1 MNKRDKSYN
10 TSSKSTT
17 VSSPSFS
24 FWGDIKMLIKFKLS
38 LMVLMSSVLGY
49 LVVAGF
55 QTSPFILVMLTLG
68 GFLTTAAANI
78 LNQVLERDFD
88 GLMERTKNRPLAAN
102 RMKVSEAVLMAGIAM
117 VSGIG
122 MLAMINPLT
131 ALLGTL
137 SLLSYAFVYTPLKRY
152 STASVAVGAIPGA
165 LPVLIGT
172 CAFEGTMSVLG
183 LTLFGIQFLWQFPH
197 FWAIGWLS
205 FEDYKKAGYKLL
217 PINEEGNIDQNIG
230 LYSGMYA
237 LLLIPVCYFGFI
249 NEPRISV
256 TMFILSIVLS
266 VAYLVFCVLL
276 QKRKDR
282 KSAMSLMFS
291 SFFYLPLILLV
302 YLIF

>member
-1 MNKRDKSYN
+1 M
-10 TSSKSTT
+10 SK
-17 VSSPSFS
+17 VAVKQQIS
-24 FWGDIKMLIKFKLS
+24 FWSEIKALTKFKLS
-38 LMVLMSSVLGY
+38 MMVLMSSVLGY

-55 QTSPFILVMLTLG
+55 DTSPLILGLLTIG

-88 GLMERTKNRPLAAN
+88 SLMERTKNRPLAAN

-117 VSGIG
+117 VLGIG
-122 MLAMINPLT
+122 MLAFINPLT

-152 STASVAVGAIPGA
+152 TTASVAVGAIPGA

-172 CAFEGTMSVLG
+172 CAFEGSLSILG

-217 PINEEGNIDQNIG
+217 PINEQGNIDDNIG
-230 LYSGMYA
+230 MYSGIYA
-237 LLLIPVCYFGFI
+237 LLLIPVCYLGFI
-249 NEPRISV
+249 NDARISL

-266 VAYLVFCVLL
+266 IAYLAFCVLL

-282 KSAMSLMFS
+282 KSALGLMFS

>member
-1 MNKRDKSYN
+1 MNKRDKTYN
-10 TSSKSTT
+10 TSSKSTAAA
-17 VSSPSFS
+17 SASFS
-24 FWGDIKMLIKFKLS
+24 LWGDIKMLIKLKLS

-55 QTSPFILVMLTLG
+55 QTSPVILALLTVG

-102 RMKVSEAVLMAGIAM
+102 RMKVSEAVLMAGLSM
-117 VSGIG
+117 VTGIG
-122 MLAMINPLT
+122 MLAFINPLT

-172 CAFEGTMSVLG
+172 CAFEGSLSVLG
-183 LTLFGIQFLWQFPH
+183 LTLFAIQFLWQFPH

-217 PINEEGNIDQNIG
+217 PINEEGNIDENIG
-230 LYSGMYA
+230 LYSGIYA
-237 LLLIPVCYFGFI
+237 LLLIPVCYLGFI
-249 NEPRISV
+249 NEPRINL

-266 VAYLVFCVLL
+266 VAYLVFCVML
-276 QKRKDR
+276 QKKKDR
-282 KSAMSLMFS
+282 KSALSLMFS

>member
-1 MNKRDKSYN
+1 MNKRNKSYN
-10 TSSKSTT
+10 TPSKAAAAPTASY
-17 VSSPSFS
+17 SL
-24 FWGDIKMLIKFKLS
+24 WGDIKMLIKFKLS

-55 QTSPFILVMLTLG
+55 QTSPLILALLTVG

-102 RMKVSEAVLMAGIAM
+102 RMKVSEAVLMAGISM
-117 VSGIG
+117 VIGIG
-122 MLAMINPLT
+122 MLAYINPLT

-172 CAFEGTMSVLG
+172 CAYEGTLSVLG

-249 NEPRISV
+249 NEPRI
-256 TMFILSIVLS
+256 TMISFILSIVLS

-282 KSAMSLMFS
+282 KSAMGLMFS

>member
-1 MNKRDKSYN
+1 MNKRDNSYNN
-10 TSSKSTT
+10 TSSKSATAST
-17 VSSPSFS
+17 NLSL
-24 FWGDIKMLIKFKLS
+24 WGDIKALIKFKLS
-38 LMVLMSSVLGY
+38 LMVLMSSVLAY
-49 LVVAGF
+49 LVVAGL
-55 QTSPFILVMLTLG
+55 QTSPLILALLTVG

-88 GLMERTKNRPLAAN
+88 GLMERTKRRPLVTN
-102 RMKVSEAVLMAGIAM
+102 RLKVSDAVLMAGLAM
-117 VSGIG
+117 VTGIG
-122 MLAMINPLT
+122 MLAFINPLT

-172 CAFEGTMSVLG
+172 CAFEGSLSVLG

-217 PINEEGNIDQNIG
+217 PMNEEGNIDDNIG
-230 LYSGMYA
+230 LYSGIYA
-237 LLLIPVCYFGFI
+237 ILLIPVCYLGFI
-249 NEPRISV
+249 NESRISL
-256 TMFILSIVLS
+256 TTFILSIVLS
-266 VAYLVFCVLL
+266 LAYLVFCVLL
-276 QKRKDR
+276 QKKKDR
-282 KSAMSLMFS
+282 KSARDLMFS

>member
-1 MNKRDKSYN
+1 MSRKTETY
-10 TSSKSTT
+10 SSMSKTAVKQQISLW
-17 VSSPSFS
+17 SE
-24 FWGDIKMLIKFKLS
+24 IKALTKFKLS
-38 LMVLMSSVLGY
+38 MMVLMSSVLGY

-55 QTSPFILVMLTLG
+55 ETSPLILALLTVG

-78 LNQVLERDFD
+78 LNQVLEREYD
-88 GLMERTKNRPLAAN
+88 GLMERTKNRPLASN
-102 RMKVSEAVLMAGIAM
+102 RMKVSDAVLMAGISM
-117 VSGIG
+117 VVGIG
-122 MLAMINPLT
+122 MLAFINPLT

-172 CAFEGTMSVLG
+172 CAFEGSLSVLG
-183 LTLFGIQFLWQFPH
+183 LTLFAIQFLWQFPH

-205 FEDYKKAGYKLL
+205 FGDYKKAGYKLL
-217 PINEEGNIDQNIG
+217 PMNEEGNIDDNIG
-230 LYSGMYA
+230 LYSGIYA
-237 LLLIPVCYFGFI
+237 LLLVPVCYLGFI
-249 NEPRISV
+249 NDARISLA
-256 TMFILSIVLS
+256 MFILSVVLS

-282 KSAMSLMFS
+282 KSAMGLMFS

>member
-1 MNKRDKSYN
+1 M
-10 TSSKSTT
+10 TT
-17 VSSPSFS
+17 TAAKQKISLWSE
-24 FWGDIKMLIKFKLS
+24 IKTLTKFKLS
-38 LMVLMSSVLGY
+38 MMVLMSSVLGY

-55 QTSPFILVMLTLG
+55 ETSPLILALLTMG

-78 LNQVLERDFD
+78 LNQVLERDHD
-88 GLMERTKNRPLAAN
+88 ALMERTKNRPLAAN

-117 VSGIG
+117 VVGIG
-122 MLAMINPLT
+122 MLAFINPLT

-172 CAFEGTMSVLG
+172 CAFEGTLSVLG
-183 LTLFGIQFLWQFPH
+183 LTLFAIQFLWQFPH

-205 FEDYKKAGYKLL
+205 FDDYKKAGYKLL
-217 PINEEGNIDQNIG
+217 PMNDEGNIDDNIG
-230 LYSGMYA
+230 FYSGIYA
-237 LLLIPVCYFGFI
+237 LLLIPVCYLGYI
-249 NEPRISV
+249 NEARISMM
-256 TMFILSIVLS
+256 MFVLSIVLS
-266 VAYLVFCVLL
+266 AAYLVFCLIL
-276 QKRKDR
+276 QKKKDR
-282 KSAMSLMFS
+282 KSAMRLMFS

>member
-17 VSSPSFS
+17 ASSPSFS

-117 VSGIG
+117 VCGIG

>member
-10 TSSKSTT
+10 SSSNSAAATSTRY
-17 VSSPSFS
+17 S

-55 QTSPFILVMLTLG
+55 QTSPLILTLLTVG

-88 GLMERTKNRPLAAN
+88 ALMDRTKNRPLAAN
-102 RMKVSEAVLMAGIAM
+102 RMKVSEAVLMAGLAM
-117 VSGIG
+117 VTGIG
-122 MLAMINPLT
+122 MLAFINPLT

-152 STASVAVGAIPGA
+152 STAAVAVGAIPGA

-172 CAFEGTMSVLG
+172 CAFEGSLSVLG

-197 FWAIGWLS
+197 FWAIGWVS

-217 PINEEGNIDQNIG
+217 PINEEGNIDENIG
-230 LYSGMYA
+230 LYSGIYA
-237 LLLIPVCYFGFI
+237 LLLIPVCYLGYI
-249 NEPRISV
+249 NESRISV
-256 TMFILSIVLS
+256 ITFILSIALS

-276 QKRKDR
+276 QKKKDR
-282 KSAMSLMFS
+282 KSALGLMFS

>member
-1 MNKRDKSYN
+1 MSN
-10 TSSKSTT
+10 TA
-17 VSSPSFS
+17 VSQQIS
-24 FWGDIKMLIKFKLS
+24 FWSEIKTLTKFKLS
-38 LMVLMSSVLGY
+38 MMVLMSSVLGY

-55 QTSPFILVMLTLG
+55 ETSPLILALLTVG

-78 LNQVLERDFD
+78 LNQVLEREHDS
-88 GLMERTKNRPLAAN
+88 LMERTKNRPLAAN
-102 RMKVSEAVLMAGIAM
+102 RMKVSDAVLMAGISM
-117 VSGIG
+117 VVGIG
-122 MLAMINPLT
+122 MLAFINPLT

-152 STASVAVGAIPGA
+152 TTASVAVGAIPGA

-172 CAFEGTMSVLG
+172 CAFEGSLSVLG

-217 PINEEGNIDQNIG
+217 PINEEGNIDDNIG
-230 LYSGMYA
+230 LYSGIYA
-237 LLLIPVCYFGFI
+237 LLLIPVCYLGFI
-249 NEPRISV
+249 NDARISL
-256 TMFILSIVLS
+256 TMFILATVLN
-266 VAYLVFCVLL
+266 VAYLAFCILL

-282 KSAMSLMFS
+282 KSAMGLMFS